1 MIIGRAENH
10 AAHAALSDEG
20 VHTLG
25 WIRWLFLALVKRR
38 EMFVQHMID
47 GLLLGQPQRFIQF
60 TKEQRLRHFALGIF
74 DHAEMHLVTIGL
86 LQNQVRNVKERIGPA
101 GQSDLP
107 RQRFHSFFLWNQINI
122 ELDRWG
128 DRLATLLVTRPAS
141 LTRVASLASL
151 PGRTSTAALPAFAR
165 SALAILIAAGRTVP
179 SLVRRAAAFAP

>member
-1 MIIGRAENH
+1 
-10 AAHAALSDEG
+10 
-20 VHTLG
+20 
-25 WIRWLFLALVKRR
+25 
-38 EMFVQHMID
+38 
-47 GLLLGQPQRFIQF
+47 
-60 TKEQRLRHFALGIF
+60 
-74 DHAEMHLVTIGL
+74 MHLVTIGL

-128 DRLATLLVTRPAS
+128 DRLATLLVTTPAS

-179 SLVRRAAAFAP
+179 SLVRRTAAFAPAFAFLSFAFELGVLVFRGRSLRPRRQKMQIQIQLQFGRSGLVRCAHTTVLCESSAKTRTVK